1 MATFWN
7 PTRTGWSVQA
17 ATVPDPSGTG
27 GNVTS
32 RTAALYQAVAAIGQ
46 LREGATCWDSHLRNP
61 DSDHPR
67 GRACDL
73 FFHPRDSADVA
84 RGWDLDG
91 LAGVEGVKTA
101 A

>member
-7 PTRTGWSVQA
+7 PTRTGWSAQA

-67 GRACDL
+67 GLACDL
-73 FFHPRDSADVA
+73 FFHPMTPPTSPA
-84 RGWDLDG
+84 
-91 LAGVEGVKTA
+91 AGTSMAWPVSKE
-101 A
+101 